1 MNVQIMLFDGFDL
14 LDVVA
19 PYEVFSAANQFTEE
33 EIDVRFVSVEGG
45 GDVLSGINDFPL
57 KVEGKLDAS
66 KKGIV
71 LVPGSS
77 GSMVDGEADS
87 IPMKL
92 KKASETEMGG
102 FIRNAIN
109 DLEMTVTSV
118 CGGSLLIAM
127 TGSIEGRNVV
137 THYLGMDLLAATGAN
152 AVNARV
158 VDDGDIISGAGVTSG
173 LDLAIYVVEREL
185 GPRIAYEVEQLFQYE
200 KRGVVWKSEGD
211 LPIGY
216 NSSKRN
222 DEAHTVTENPGNN
235 QLHDEIEGTWEVT
248 ISTPIGEINV
258 TYELEIKDNKLI
270 GIAVTDGDQSE
281 LEKTEAI
288 GNRLKWKQQVKKP
301 MKINLNFDVSING
314 TTLEG
319 QAKAGM
325 ISSKL
330 KGSKVFN
337 KGAV

>member
-1 MNVQIMLFDGFDL
+1 MNVQIMLFEGFDL

-33 EIDVRFVSVEGG
+33 EIDVRFVSVDGG
-45 GDVLSGINDFPL
+45 GDVLSGINDFPF

-92 KKASETEMGG
+92 KKASETEMGD
-102 FIRNAIN
+102 FIRNAVN
-109 DLEMTVTSV
+109 DPEMTVTSV

-137 THYLGMDLLAATGAN
+137 THHMGMDLLSATGAN

-200 KRGVVWKSEGD
+200 KRGIVWKNEGA
-211 LPIGY
+211 LPMGY

-222 DEAHTVTENPGNN
+222 DEELTVTETHESHPL
-235 QLHDEIEGTWEVT
+235 QEEIEGTWEVT
-248 ISTPIGEINV
+248 ISTPIGEIDV